1 MEISDMNREW
11 VASMAGREV
20 TDQEVQEFL
29 VEWNNWLD
37 SNEIS
42 PEIYAGD

>member
-42 PEIYAGD
+42 PEIYSGD

>member
-37 SNEIS
+37 SLDDS
-42 PEIYAGD
+42 SEIYGGN